1 MSIVWSYLYL
11 HNDLPVTAE
20 VFPVQVAALGLPSDA
35 SIEVLTPQPDVV
47 QVVGRADRLQQVA
60 ETVAHIRIETYDG
73 IQSGEVRVQAVDE
86 TGLALQNVRVEPD
99 SVYVSVVVSS
109 KSDDT
114 NEETQNADDL
124 GREDRSN
131 SSSADEQSD
140 SD

>member
-11 HNDLPVTAE
+11 HNDLPISAE

-73 IQSGEVRVQAVDE
+73 IQSGEVRSE
-86 TGLALQNVRVEPD
+86 EHTSELQSRCHLVCSLLID
-99 SVYVSVVVSS
+99 
-109 KSDDT
+109 
-114 NEETQNADDL
+114 
-124 GREDRSN
+124 
-131 SSSADEQSD
+131 
-140 SD
+140 